1 MSRPIALHGVAALW
15 PIVLIGCA
23 VQDVEPPAERTGQ
36 AGAAISVLEAA
47 DGGCSTLAVKGL
59 SLQIIAQSN
68 CISPG
73 AFIEIP
79 AAANVTMQ
87 DTVFPFLEEP
97 AQAALVAAVTAN
109 PRTSMTINSALRT
122 VAQQYLLYRWYQQN
136 RCSISLAATPGTSN
150 HETGLAL
157 DISQHDTWRPI
168 LESKGFAWLGSSDP
182 VHFDYAGAGAV
193 DYRGTDVL
201 AFQMLWNEN
210 HPDDPI
216 DEDGE
221 WGPETEARMID
232 APAEGFPIGASCAE
246 SPDIFLRAELPTA
259 FDQFADGASMGVSDV
274 FEGDDFEWT
283 VEVENR
289 GTAAAESVDLRLEVD
304 AALTGAAFTIERAA
318 SRTAPPAPAGS
329 GTFSSVSADVTIEP
343 LAAGEVAF
351 IHVDLHA
358 AAYSVANDAPAS
370 ARAFVREV
378 GDHYSATAYGG
389 DVMNDGTQT
398 FAGGR
403 LEASSP
409 IDVYSHVRWSFDS
422 NRREGFIGSVPVE
435 VKGDALEIAAGP
447 VTAGTI
453 AHALTPLTNVAGTPA
468 TTLTLRAH
476 RTPATGTAPGTAAIV
491 LLAEDDVDLTA
502 GTRVTIDLPADGAL
516 HDVVLSA
523 EDVAALAGRIRR
535 IAFVPFESGSGTAAI
550 DNLQIDGAAIG
561 TETGS
566 AAQSPDLDDSCS
578 CRTPGSNR
586 GHDGSY
592 AVVALLF
599 FPLARRRQ
607 RTDARRAVTRRAA

>member
-1 MSRPIALHGVAALW
+1 LSRPIILHGVAALC
-15 PIVLIGCA
+15 PFVLVGCA
-23 VQDVEPPAERTGQ
+23 VQEVEQPAERTGQ
-36 AGAAISVLEAA
+36 AGAEISVLEAA

-79 AAANVTMQ
+79 ATSNVTMQ

-97 AQAALVAAVTAN
+97 AQAALVAAAIAN

-122 VAQQYLLYRWYQQN
+122 VAQQYLLYRWYQQG

-157 DISQHDTWRPI
+157 DISQYEAWRPI
-168 LESKGFAWLGSSDP
+168 LEAKGFAWLGSSDP
-182 VHFDYAGAGAV
+182 VHFDYAGAGAI

-201 AFQMLWNEN
+201 AFQMLWNQN

-221 WGPETEARMID
+221 WGPETEARMIE

-246 SPDIFLRAELPTA
+246 APDVFLRAELPTA
-259 FDQFADGASMGVSDV
+259 FDRFADGASMGVSDV
-274 FEGDDFEWT
+274 FEGDDLEWT

-289 GTAAAESVDLRLEVD
+289 GSAAAASIDLALEVD
-304 AALTGAAFTIERAA
+304 AVLTGAAFTIERAA
-318 SRTAPPAPAGS
+318 SRTAPPAPSGS
-329 GTFSSVSADVTIEP
+329 GSFSGPSADLTIET

-370 ARAFVREV
+370 ARAYVREV
-378 GDHYSATAYGG
+378 AGHYTATAYGG

-403 LEASSP
+403 LEAAAAL
-409 IDVYSHVRWSFDS
+409 DVYSHVRWSFDS
-422 NRREGFIGSVPVE
+422 NRREGFTGSVPIEVE
-435 VKGDALEIAAGP
+435 GDALEIAAGP
-447 VTAGTI
+447 VATGTI
-453 AHALTPLTNVAGTPA
+453 ARALTPLTNVVGTPA
-468 TTLTLRAH
+468 TTLSLRAR
-476 RTPATGTAPGTAAIV
+476 RTPSAGGGAGGAALV
-491 LLAEDDVDLTA
+491 LFAEDEVDLA
-502 GTRVTIDLPADGAL
+502 LGTRVAIDLPADGAL
-516 HDVVLSA
+516 HDVVLGA
-523 EDVAALAGRIRR
+523 EDVPALAGRIRR
-535 IAFVPFESGSGTAAI
+535 VAFVPFDGGSGTAAI

-561 TETGS
+561 AEPGT
-566 AAQSPDLDDSCS
+566 APPRPDGDDACD
-578 CRTPGSNR
+578 CRTPGSSSHR
-586 GHDGSY
+586 EGSY
-592 AVVALLF
+592 VVVAF
-599 FPLARRRQ
+599 AIAMLARRRQ
-607 RTDARRAVTRRAA
+607 RLAARRAVIRRAA